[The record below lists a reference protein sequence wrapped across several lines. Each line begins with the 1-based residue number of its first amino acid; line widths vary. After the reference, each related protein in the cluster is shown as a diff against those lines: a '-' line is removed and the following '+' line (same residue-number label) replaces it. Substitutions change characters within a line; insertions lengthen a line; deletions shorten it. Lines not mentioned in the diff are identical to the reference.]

1 MNTGEYAQTQNHR
14 LFAARRL
21 RILIATVA
29 AASKRGALDKPEPVE
44 KLGAAD
50 RAALP
55 VAIARTGALV
65 EEMQLKLQIPW
76 GWMVEAAKQFPRSR
90 ESLDTGQLGTLSAA
104 ALFAGH
110 SELAYSASA
119 VGLER
124 GGPTEGRFLLLR
136 ARSLPE
142 WQGERRAV
150 CAAAAAEFARRER
163 DVELL
168 REAVGWLGGL
178 GFEAFSITADEG
190 DEVLQ
195 KEKAAPEFPTGTRKG
210 PDYRD
215 IPTAAA
221 RGEGPS
227 NRMSLSVSTM
237 RIFPRGWRFRLTCH
251 RRSRPC

>member
-1 MNTGEYAQTQNHR
+1 M
-14 LFAARRL
+14 
-21 RILIATVA
+21 
-29 AASKRGALDKPEPVE
+29 
-44 KLGAAD
+44 
-50 RAALP
+50 
-55 VAIARTGALV
+55 V

-90 ESLDTGQLGTLSAA
+90 ESLDTGQLGTLSEA

-110 SELAYSASA
+110 PELAYSASA
-119 VGLER
+119 AGLER

-142 WQGERRAV
+142 WQGERRAA

-178 GFEAFSITADEG
+178 GFEGFSITADEG

-195 KEKAAPEFPTGTRKG
+195 KEKAAPAFPTGTREG

-215 IPTAAA
+215 VLTNKLCQCPDCRRA
-221 RGEGPS
+221 RGEALEPDEPCFDDED
-227 NRMSLSVSTM
+227 
-237 RIFPRGWRFRLTCH
+237 FPEALEI
-251 RRSRPC
+251 PPDMPP